1 MEAFLLKLLIFL
13 AAAVIAVPLAK
24 KFRLGSVL
32 GYLLAGIAI
41 GPFGLS
47 LISEIEEVMH
57 FTEFG
62 VVMMLFLVGLE
73 LKPSLLWQMR
83 VPILG
88 TGGSQVGITLALVT
102 AVSAIFLPWQQAVAV
117 GMILALSSTAIVLS
131 TLREKGLM
139 NTPPGRSI
147 FSVLLFQDLAV
158 IPMLA
163 LMPLLATLA
172 VHSDG
177 GHGGGH
183 GALFDISALPGYARL
198 IVVLL
203 SIAFIY
209 VAGKFGSRPL
219 FRAIAATR
227 VREVFVAAALA
238 LVIGISL
245 LMTAVGL
252 SPALGT
258 FLAGVVLADSEYRH
272 ELESDIEPFKGLLLG
287 IFFISIGAS
296 LNFTLI
302 FHNLGM
308 IGGIVFAFMALKAV
322 VLIGIA
328 KVFKMPNADRWLFAL
343 GLAQGG
349 EFAFVLFQFARSH
362 GVLPQPV
369 VDTLMSA
376 VALSMFLAPLLFLV
390 HERLIAPK
398 LATEGAD
405 KPDDDIGKSGHS
417 VIMAGFGRMGTD
429 LGRLLISAGIR
440 PVILDH
446 NEANVDVLRS
456 FGFEV
461 YYGDATR
468 LDLLESAGIAEAEL
482 LIITLGDPE
491 KSLELVKLVKKHYP
505 GLKIAVNAAD
515 RAATYTFMDLGVETI
530 RRETF
535 GSALSLGRDALELLG
550 IHPYEAHRLSRLF
563 RKKDKETMPELYR
576 IHRED
581 NGNYVEMYQRHNET
595 LAQLMSRDAD
605 EDYTE
610 MDKAWTAQ
618 NPET

>member
-13 AAAVIAVPLAK
+13 GAATIAVPLARK
-24 KFRLGSVL
+24 CKLGSVL
-32 GYLLAGIAI
+32 GYLIAGIVI

-47 LISEIEEVMH
+47 LIDNIEAIMH

-83 VPILG
+83 TPILG
-88 TGGSQVGITLALVT
+88 MGGSQVLLTFIAI
-102 AVSAIFLPWQQAVAV
+102 AVVCAFFLPWQQSAAI

-139 NTPPGRSI
+139 NTSPGQSI

-163 LMPLLATLA
+163 LLPLLATA
-172 VHSDG
+172 AMHADTH
-177 GHGGGH
+177 HGS
-183 GALFDISALPGYARL
+183 ALFDIAALPAYLRL

-203 SIAFIY
+203 SIGFIY
-209 VAGKFGSRPL
+209 VLGKYGSRPI
-219 FRAIAATR
+219 FRAIAAAR

-258 FLAGVVLADSEYRH
+258 FIAGVVLADSEYRH

-302 FHNLGM
+302 GEQLGM
-308 IGGIVFAFMALKAV
+308 IGGLVAGLIVIKAAALFV
-322 VLIGIA
+322 IA
-328 KVFKMPNADRWLFAL
+328 IIFKMPTTERPLFSVA
-343 GLAQGG
+343 LAQGG
-349 EFAFVLFQFARSH
+349 EFAFVLFQFAKIN
-362 GVLPQPV
+362 GVLPPSVTATLISV
-369 VDTLMSA
+369 VA
-376 VALSMFLAPLLFLV
+376 ISMFLAPLLFLL
-390 HERLIAPK
+390 HERMIAPK
-398 LATEGAD
+398 LEGAAAGRA
-405 KPDDDIGKSGHS
+405 PD
-417 VIMAGFGRMGTD
+417 VIDTKERAVILAGFGRLGTD
-429 LGRLLISAGIR
+429 LGRMLMSAGIR

-446 NEANVDVLRS
+446 NEANVDVLRR

-461 YYGDATR
+461 YYGDVTR
-468 LDLLESAGIAEAEL
+468 LDLLESAGAAEAEL
-482 LIITLGDPE
+482 IIITLGDHE
-491 KSLELVKLVKKHYP
+491 KSIELVQLVQKHYP
-505 GLKIAVNAAD
+505 DLKIAVNAVD
-515 RAATYTFMDLGVETI
+515 RRATFEFMDLGVTTI

-535 GSALSLGRDALELLG
+535 GTALTLGQDALQLLG
-550 IHPYEAHRLSRLF
+550 CDPYEAYKIRRLF

-576 IHRED
+576 IHRQDED
-581 NGNYVEMYQRHNET
+581 KYISMYQQHNAN
-595 LAQLMSRDAD
+595 LADLMTRDREIDMA
-605 EDYTE
+605 EL
-610 MDKAWTAQ
+610 DKAWTAA

>member
-13 AAAVIAVPLAK
+13 GAATIAVPLAR
-24 KFRLGSVL
+24 KFKLGSVL
-32 GYLLAGIAI
+32 GYLIAGIVI
-41 GPFGLS
+41 GPFALA
-47 LISEIEEVMH
+47 LIDNVEEVMH

-83 VPILG
+83 TPILG
-88 TGGSQVGITLALVT
+88 MGGSQVLVT
-102 AVSAIFLPWQQAVAV
+102 FAILVLVGLIFLPWQQSVAI

-139 NTPPGRSI
+139 NTSPGQSI

-163 LMPLLATLA
+163 LLPLLATGALQTDS
-172 VHSDG
+172 H
-177 GHGGGH
+177 HGS
-183 GALFDISALPGYARL
+183 ALFDIAALPAYLRL

-203 SIAFIY
+203 SIGFIY
-209 VAGKFGSRPL
+209 VLGKYGSRPI
-219 FRAIAATR
+219 FRAIAAAR

-258 FLAGVVLADSEYRH
+258 FIAGVVLADSEYRH

-287 IFFISIGAS
+287 VFFISIGAS

-302 FHNLGM
+302 GNQFGM
-308 IGGIVFAFMALKAV
+308 IVGLVAGLIVIKAIVLFV
-322 VLIGIA
+322 VAII
-328 KVFKMPNADRWLFAL
+328 FKMPVNERLLFSIA
-343 GLAQGG
+343 LAQGG
-349 EFAFVLFQFARSH
+349 EFAFVLFQFAKSN
-362 GVLPQPV
+362 GVLPQTV
-369 VDTLMSA
+369 TETLISA
-376 VALSMFLAPLLFLV
+376 VAISMFLAPLLFLL
-390 HERLIAPK
+390 HDRLIAPRLK
-398 LATEGAD
+398 KAATERE
-405 KPDDDIGKSGHS
+405 PDIIEVAERS
-417 VIMAGFGRMGTD
+417 VILAGFGRLGTD
-429 LGRLLISAGIR
+429 LGRMLMSAGVK

-446 NEANVDVLRS
+446 NEANVDVLRR

-461 YYGDATR
+461 YYGDVTR
-468 LDLLESAGIAEAEL
+468 LDLLESAGAAEAEL
-482 LIITLGDPE
+482 LLITLGDHE
-491 KSLELVKLVKKHYP
+491 KSMELVKLAQKHYP

-515 RAATYTFMDLGVETI
+515 RGAAFEFMDLGVTTI

-535 GSALSLGRDALELLG
+535 STALTLGQDALQLLG
-550 IHPYEAHRLSRLF
+550 FDPYEAYRIRRLF
-563 RKKDKETMPELYR
+563 RKQDKETMPELYR
-576 IHRED
+576 THRQDEE
-581 NGNYVEMYQRHNET
+581 NYISMYQQHNANLTE
-595 LAQLMSRDAD
+595 LMTRDREIDMA
-605 EDYTE
+605 EL
-610 MDKAWTAQ
+610 DKAWTAA